1 MSIVNTSSSEH
12 SIPPILI
19 FGYGNPSRGDDAL
32 APVML
37 ERISQHIILDID
49 LGTELELLT
58 DFQLQ
63 VEHSLDMMGRELIL
77 FIDASVSCTAPF
89 EFLQL
94 DSANRQSATPG
105 YTTHTLT
112 PAELIEAYKSV
123 HHYEPPPSFLLTIRG
138 EQFELGA
145 ALSEPASDNL
155 QEGLQ
160 WLEYLLAHRSLQQWQ
175 QALNTKH
182 QQVA

>member
-1 MSIVNTSSSEH
+1 MSIVNTTSSEQ

-37 ERISQHIILDID
+37 ERISEHAD
-49 LGTELELLT
+49 LGAVLELLT

-77 FIDASVSCTAPF
+77 FIDASISCTAPF

-94 DSANRQSATPG
+94 DCTNAQSVTAG

-112 PAELIEAYKSV
+112 PPELIAAYKSV
-123 HHYEPPPSFLLTIRG
+123 HHHQPPPSFLLTIRG

-145 ALSEPASDNL
+145 ALSDPASNNL
-155 QEGLQ
+155 QQGLQ
-160 WLEYLLAHRSLQQWQ
+160 WIEYLLANRSQQQWQ

>member
-1 MSIVNTSSSEH
+1 MSIVNTTSSEQ

-19 FGYGNPSRGDDAL
+19 FGYGNPSRGDDSL

-37 ERISQHIILDID
+37 ERISQHID
-49 LGTELELLT
+49 LGADLELLT

-77 FIDASVSCTAPF
+77 FIDASVSCSAPF

-94 DSANRQSATPG
+94 DCANAQSATPG

-112 PAELIEAYKSV
+112 PTELIEAYKSV
-123 HHYEPPPSFLLTIRG
+123 HHHEPPPSFLLTIRG

-145 ALSEPASDNL
+145 ALSDPASDNL
-155 QEGLQ
+155 QQGLR
-160 WLEYLLAHRSLQQWQ
+160 WVKYLLDNRSLQQWQ
-175 QALNTKH
+175 QALSTKH

>member
-1 MSIVNTSSSEH
+1 MNPINTLTTNF

-32 APVML
+32 APLML
-37 ERISQHIILDID
+37 ERISPYADLD
-49 LGTELELLT
+49 TELELLT

-94 DSANRQSATPG
+94 DSANRQSTTPG

-112 PAELIEAYKSV
+112 PAELIEAYSSV
-123 HHYEPPPSFLLTIRG
+123 HHCEPPPSFLLTIRG

-145 ALSEPASDNL
+145 ALSDPASDNL
-155 QEGLQ
+155 QQGLQ
-160 WLEYLLAHRSLQQWQ
+160 WLEYLLANRSLQQWH

-182 QQVA
+182 RQVA